1 MVLVVAHRW
10 VETVDVVT
18 IVHLTI
24 YNNNGN
30 KALSMRMYSA
40 RLTRLKQKISD
51 TKEYV
56 RLSLGGLAR
65 LICEKHK
72 LS

>member
-1 MVLVVAHRW
+1 MTMPLVLVVAHSW
-10 VETVDVVT
+10 VETVDAVT

-51 TKEYV
+51 TKEYA
-56 RLSLGGLAR
+56 RLSF
-65 LICEKHK
+65 
-72 LS
+72 SS